1 MWCAAQGTSNT
12 HGTALRD
19 HAVQGQHTE
28 ERTTAS
34 TDRSPLARR
43 ARRWWRRARC
53 DRVRTLDGGAV
64 VRAQRAQNAEYRLH
78 SGTRLRSKSGNCWA
92 VGRHCFLP
100 PRQAEEDIMGGR
112 RHAAALPQHFRRT
125 GTRHTLCA
133 PECRIRRPWATRVSQ
148 IAGARARFRGTLLPS
163 ATVRERADAAM
174 STGEVDDQ
182 VTRRQAAALL
192 GISYET
198 VRR

>member
-43 ARRWWRRARC
+43 ARRWRRRARC
-53 DRVRTLDGGAV
+53 DRVRTLDVGAV
-64 VRAQRAQNAEYRLH
+64 VRAQRAQDADNRLP
-78 SGTRLRSKSGNCWA
+78 SGMRLRSKSGNCWA
-92 VGRHCFLP
+92 VVGHCFLP
-100 PRQAEEDIMGGR
+100 PRQAEEDIMGDR

-125 GTRHTLCA
+125 GTTHTLCA
-133 PECRIRRPWATRVSQ
+133 P
-148 IAGARARFRGTLLPS
+148 PS
-163 ATVRERADAAM
+163 AASGGRGRRGCPRSLVRALVSVAHSCPLPLSVRGGRGHEH
-174 STGEVDDQ
+174 
-182 VTRRQAAALL
+182 RR
-192 GISYET
+192 S
-198 VRR
+198 R